1 MPVWGNVNPST
12 RIELYTG
19 VPFDRNYTNVVRFT
33 NEADQKG
40 YFDNHLTGYYTGS
53 FAPAYNSN
61 TLNGRTGTIL
71 YNSYL
76 NPDGSWIRERPR
88 YTVKV
93 NAVAEQLYKCNY
105 MGWTNNPA
113 QQELNPQNFDE
124 DSTCPEQWYYAFITN
139 IYHEANNVSVI
150 EFELDYW
157 QTYHLR
163 ITPLQCWVERES
175 PESDEPF
182 EHLEPEEFS
191 PTNYNKRAV
200 QPEIFNPGENQKQVV
215 IVAAMD
221 NEMGTFDGYSV
232 AQAQSGVYCGY
243 LFKTFSSSQKQ
254 EITDELL
261 RIASAGA
268 SDSVVGVF
276 TTFFPPSDFV
286 STEGLADITL
296 SQVDTQITREINA
309 LDGYQ
314 FKNNKLM
321 NYPFRK
327 ITATLTN
334 GTQTFVVQPELMN
347 STTLQ
352 ISFYRVFNYSGGVI
366 IMPSYYDGMV
376 TDYSKRISYSEKFNG
391 SWTKDQLMNYVSN
404 NAISDTIGILG
415 STVTTGLLGL
425 VAGNIPGA
433 IAGVVAGAA
442 GGVISAGAKAVQ
454 AMQAPDTANPV
465 DSSLP
470 ITLMAS
476 TSLFTFYDERC
487 VSDEAKTID
496 SYFHAFGYNCSK
508 TKIPNLTH
516 GHWSYVKTSNF
527 MCNSDGVSGNG
538 LSAIT
543 DMFNNGV
550 RVWNYRGTNGKDFD
564 NNYFC
569 KYSDAEGNLIDRQP
583 EVVYN

>member
-40 YFDNHLTGYYTGS
+40 YFYNHLTGYYTGS

-124 DSTCPEQWYYAFITN
+124 DNTCPEQWYYAFITN

-182 EHLEPEEFS
+182 EHLEPESINPTLYEQTTNCPLNFS
-191 PTNYNKRAV
+191 MYSKSYVILVSVQTNAD
-200 QPEIFNPGENQKQVV
+200 I
-215 IVAAMD
+215 ISS
-221 NEMGTFDGYSV
+221 TFSGYSV
-232 AQAQSGVYCGY
+232 ATLQSGLYSGFLYKIYTSNQYNDVR
-243 LFKTFSSSQKQ
+243 
-254 EITDELL
+254 DELD
-261 RIASAGA
+261 RIREAGQIE
-268 SDSVVGVF
+268 SVIGVI
-276 TTFFPPSDFV
+276 TTYFPPQFSQDEYNKGFNV
-286 STEGLADITL
+286 TTTVNKNIT
-296 SQVDTQITREINA
+296 A
-309 LDGYQ
+309 LNGYE
-314 FKNNKLM
+314 FKNKKLM
-321 NYPFRK
+321 NYPYRK
-327 ITATLTN
+327 IFLTA
-334 GTQTFVVQPELMN
+334 GFQTDSVEIKPELIMN
-347 STTLQ
+347 NVLELHAYN
-352 ISFYRVFNYSGGVI
+352 IYNFVGGVVVCLRN
-366 IMPSYYDGMV
+366 YDGV
-376 TDYSKRISYSEKFNG
+376 VLDYKNKIEYNEQYNG
-391 SWTKDQLMNYVSN
+391 ALSN
-404 NAISDTIGILG
+404 DGFSQYINNSMSGDILKSVG
-415 STVTTGLLGL
+415 NI
-425 VAGNIPGA
+425 VAGAVGGFLVGN
-433 IAGVVAGAA
+433 VAGAA
-442 GGVISAGAKAVQ
+442 VGAVTGGLASAADIGSNALKA
-454 AMQAPDTANPV
+454 
-465 DSSLP
+465 
-470 ITLMAS
+470 AS
-476 TSLFTFYDERC
+476 TPDKSTMPSQNLPLTLISGEPVIVIYDLQAHKQQAKII
-487 VSDEAKTID
+487 DE
-496 SYFHAFGYNCSK
+496 YFHAFGYNCSK
-508 TKIPNLTH
+508 TKVPNLTH
-516 GHWSYVKTSNF
+516 GHWSYIKTSNF

-550 RVWNYRGTNGKDFD
+550 RIWNYRGTNGKDFD
-564 NNYFC
+564 KNYFC
-569 KYSDAEGNLIDRQP
+569 KYSDAKGNLIDRQP